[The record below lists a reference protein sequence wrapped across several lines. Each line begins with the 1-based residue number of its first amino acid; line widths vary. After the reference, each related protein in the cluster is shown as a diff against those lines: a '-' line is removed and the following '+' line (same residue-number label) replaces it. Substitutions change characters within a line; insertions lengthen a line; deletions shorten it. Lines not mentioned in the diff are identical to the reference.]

1 MPSAFNSIAALH
13 DSLLE
18 AAETERRL
26 PRAVRKQKLASWP
39 EYKHEWLAY
48 ANEVTQVGLGKATA
62 RQITDYDAMLA
73 AIMQIS
79 AVEDRRLLWAAA
91 HSAAFRRRG
100 PAWKKLAKLMHIN
113 RRTAKQR
120 YEQALIKLFYVYQKY
135 HR

>member
-26 PRAVRKQKLASWP
+26 PPAMRKQKLASWP
-39 EYKHEWLAY
+39 EYKADWLAY
-48 ANEVTQVGLGKATA
+48 ADEITQVGLGKATA

-73 AIMQIS
+73 AIVQIS
-79 AVEDRRLLWAAA
+79 AVEDRRLLWATA

-100 PAWKKLAKLMHIN
+100 PAWKKLAKLMHTN
-113 RRTAKQR
+113 SRNVKAR
-120 YEQALIKLFYVYQKY
+120 YEQALVRLYYCL
-135 HR
+135 R

>member
-26 PRAVRKQKLASWP
+26 PPAMRKQKLASWP

-100 PAWKKLAKLMHIN
+100 PAWKKLAKLMHTN
-113 RRTAKQR
+113 SRNVKAM
-120 YEQALIKLFYVYQKY
+120 YEKALVRLYYCL
-135 HR
+135 R